1 MELENKNIK
10 PGRKRVAVDELKRNF
25 SVTFYLSKDEHDV
38 LRRLADEE
46 VESVN
51 SFVKRHILKTIIYK
65 IYKKGANQDSSIN
78 YDSSSRL

>member
-1 MELENKNIK
+1 MELGNKNIK

-65 IYKKGANQDSSIN
+65 KGANQDLFVN
-78 YDSSSRL
+78 DSSSRL

>member
-1 MELENKNIK
+1 MELGNRSIK
-10 PGRKRVAVDELKRNF
+10 PGRKRVAIDELKRNF
-25 SVTFYLSKDEHDV
+25 SVTFYLSKEEHDV

-65 IYKKGANQDSSIN
+65 KGTNQDPSIN

>member
-1 MELENKNIK
+1 MELGNKNIK
-10 PGRKRVAVDELKRNF
+10 PGRKRVAVDELKRSF
-25 SVTFYLSKDEHDV
+25 SVTFYLSKEEHDV

-65 IYKKGANQDSSIN
+65 KGANQDPSIN
-78 YDSSSRL
+78 DSSSRL

>member
-1 MELENKNIK
+1 MELGNKNIK

-51 SFVKRHILKTIIYK
+51 SFVKRHVLKTI

-78 YDSSSRL
+78 CDSSSRL

>member
-1 MELENKNIK
+1 MELGNKNIK

-25 SVTFYLSKDEHDV
+25 SVTFYLSKEEHDV

-65 IYKKGANQDSSIN
+65 KSTNQDLSIN
-78 YDSSSRL
+78 DSSSRL

>member
-1 MELENKNIK
+1 MELGNKNIK
-10 PGRKRVAVDELKRNF
+10 PGRKRVAVDGLKRNF

-38 LRRLADEE
+38 LRRLADGE

-65 IYKKGANQDSSIN
+65 KGANQDLFVN
-78 YDSSSRL
+78 DSSSRL

>member
-1 MELENKNIK
+1 MELGNKNIK

-38 LRRLADEE
+38 LRRLADGE

-51 SFVKRHILKTIIYK
+51 SFVKRYILKTI
-65 IYKKGANQDSSIN
+65 IYKKGANQDLSIN
-78 YDSSSRL
+78 DSSSRL

>member
-1 MELENKNIK
+1 MELGNKNIK
-10 PGRKRVAVDELKRNF
+10 HGRKRIAVDELKRNF
-25 SVTFYLSKDEHDV
+25 SVTFYLSKEEHDV

-65 IYKKGANQDSSIN
+65 KGTNQDPSIN
-78 YDSSSRL
+78 CDSSSML

>member
-1 MELENKNIK
+1 MELGNKNIK
-10 PGRKRVAVDELKRNF
+10 PGRKRVAIDELKRNF
-25 SVTFYLSKDEHDV
+25 SVTFYLSKEEHDV

-65 IYKKGANQDSSIN
+65 KGTNQDSSIN

>member
-1 MELENKNIK
+1 MELGNKNIK

-25 SVTFYLSKDEHDV
+25 SVTFYLSKEEHDV

-65 IYKKGANQDSSIN
+65 KGANQDLSINN

>member
-1 MELENKNIK
+1 MELGNKNIK

-25 SVTFYLSKDEHDV
+25 SVTFYLSKEEHDV

-65 IYKKGANQDSSIN
+65 KGANQDFSINN

>member
-1 MELENKNIK
+1 MELGNKNIK

-65 IYKKGANQDSSIN
+65 KGTNQDLSVNN

>member
-51 SFVKRHILKTIIYK
+51 SFIKRHILKTIIYK
-65 IYKKGANQDSSIN
+65 KGTNQDLSIN
-78 YDSSSRL
+78 DSSSRL

>member
-1 MELENKNIK
+1 MELGNKNIK

-25 SVTFYLSKDEHDV
+25 SVTFYLSKEEHDV

-65 IYKKGANQDSSIN
+65 KKGANQDSSIN
-78 YDSSSRL
+78 CDSSSRL

>member
-1 MELENKNIK
+1 MELGNKNIK
-10 PGRKRVAVDELKRNF
+10 PGRKRIAVDELKRNF
-25 SVTFYLSKDEHDV
+25 SVTFYLSKEEHDV

-65 IYKKGANQDSSIN
+65 KGANQDLSIN
-78 YDSSSRL
+78 DSSSRL

>member
-1 MELENKNIK
+1 MK

-38 LRRLADEE
+38 LRRLADGE

-65 IYKKGANQDSSIN
+65 KGANQDLFVN
-78 YDSSSRL
+78 DSSSRL

>member
-1 MELENKNIK
+1 MELGNKNIK

-25 SVTFYLSKDEHDV
+25 SVTFYLSKEEHDV

-51 SFVKRHILKTIIYK
+51 SFVKRH
-65 IYKKGANQDSSIN
+65 
-78 YDSSSRL
+78 

>member
-1 MELENKNIK
+1 MELGNKNIK

-25 SVTFYLSKDEHDV
+25 SVTFYLSKEEHDV

-65 IYKKGANQDSSIN
+65 KGANQDSSIN
-78 YDSSSRL
+78 NYDSSSRL